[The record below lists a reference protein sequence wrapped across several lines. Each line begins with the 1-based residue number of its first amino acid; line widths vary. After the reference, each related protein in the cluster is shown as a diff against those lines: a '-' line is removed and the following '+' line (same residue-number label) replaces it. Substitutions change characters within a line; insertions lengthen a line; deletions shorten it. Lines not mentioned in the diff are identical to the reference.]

1 MQRWT
6 QLILGLGTTAS
17 LVLAGGMAVQAR
29 SSSAWTLYH
38 QHQALVERYEANH
51 HGQSP
56 LPVDEPEHHPDVMRP

>member
-1 MQRWT
+1 M
-6 QLILGLGTTAS
+6 AS
-17 LVLAGGMAVQAR
+17 LVLGGGVVVQAS

-38 QHQALVERYEANH
+38 QHQALVERYEATH